1 MTSIS
6 RYDKGFWPTTLLT
19 IAILFMMLGL
29 VSAAFVENLYHNKP
43 ITFAIYIFRRLYVIC
58 NLFGAFIMLSVCTHH
73 LIKIFRKTKN
83 EEISDTKTNEVTYDV
98 FIVMYIALIFCTAI
112 YIITVGA
119 LNRNILDMT
128 ANSLVLTSLPFG
140 CCLLLLSVLLMR
152 IVKFKMTEAVVSF
165 YV

>member
-19 IAILFMMLGL
+19 IAILFLMLGQ
-29 VSAAFVENLYHNKP
+29 VSAAFVENLFHNKP
-43 ITFAIYIFRRLYVIC
+43 ITFAIFIFHKCDVLC
-58 NLFGAFIMLSVCTHH
+58 SLFGAFIMLSVCTHH
-73 LIKIFRKTKN
+73 LLKIFRKTKN
-83 EEISDTKTNEVTYDV
+83 EETSDTKTNERTYDV
-98 FIVMYIALIFCTAI
+98 FVVMYIALIFGTSI

-119 LNRNILDMT
+119 LNRNILDVDAT
-128 ANSLVLTSLPFG
+128 LLVLTSLPFG

-165 YV
+165 HM